1 MLPDSRWFDLLGV
14 PVFGGSFHEALSLI
28 EGAVSRNEK
37 MHVITLNPE
46 IMAHGLLDSSFYHI
60 LLSGE
65 LVVPDGKGIILASR
79 FLGKKPTERI
89 AGIELLR
96 ALLARGVERG
106 WTFYFLGS
114 KEAVVRKAVERARM
128 DFPGVQIVGFH
139 HGFFDD
145 DQRVVAD
152 VNRLNPDFLFVGLG
166 SPRQE
171 RWIYRY
177 RSELKSRVMVGVGG
191 SFDVLSGFKERAP
204 QWMIRWGMEWL
215 YRLVREP
222 RRMKRVVPAFWRF
235 GVAVLRQKFR
245 KSNHK
250 V

>member
-1 MLPDSRWFDLLGV
+1 VFSNNRWFDLLGV
-14 PVFGGSFHEALSLI
+14 PVFGGSLPEALSLI
-28 EGAVSRNEK
+28 EEAVLRKRK
-37 MHVITLNPE
+37 MHVVTLNPE
-46 IMAHGLLDSSFYHI
+46 IMAHGLVDPSFYQV

-65 LVVPDGKGIILASR
+65 LVVPDGKGIILASK
-79 FLGKKPTERI
+79 FLGERPTERI
-89 AGIELLR
+89 TGIELLR
-96 ALLARGVERG
+96 TLLARGTEKG

-114 KEAVVRKAVERARM
+114 REAVVCRAVEKARR

-145 DQRVVAD
+145 DQKVIAD
-152 VNRLNPDFLFVGLG
+152 INRLSPDFLFVGLG

-171 RWIYRY
+171 WWIYKH
-177 RSELKSRVMVGVGG
+177 RSVLKTFVMMGVGG

-215 YRLVREP
+215 YRLIREP
-222 RRMKRVVPAFWRF
+222 WRMRRVMPAFWRF
-235 GVAVLRQKFR
+235 GVAVLKHKFC
-245 KSNHK
+245 KSSHK